1 MLFKDSEYIL
11 ENVVARNK
19 ENPRHFLRTTDKE
32 IKGLKISDMVK
43 LIFVLKEKLNNE
55 CTGERMWVTIKSI
68 LNDKYVGELTLY

>member
-19 ENPRHFLRTTDKE
+19 ENPRHFLRPTDKE
-32 IKGLKISDMVK
+32 IKELKIGDMAK
-43 LIFVLKEKLNNE
+43 LIFVLKEKLNNG